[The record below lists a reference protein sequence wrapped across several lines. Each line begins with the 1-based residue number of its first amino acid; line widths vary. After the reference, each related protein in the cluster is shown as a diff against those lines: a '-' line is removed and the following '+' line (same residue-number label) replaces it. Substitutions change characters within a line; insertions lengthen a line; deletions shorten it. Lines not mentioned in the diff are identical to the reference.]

1 MYFPLD
7 YDKNKAYPLVF
18 KVHGHGGNGGQAR
31 KADFGLLAEERE
43 DFILVAPDG
52 YENEVYG
59 GTRSWNVAPG
69 GPEATYGR
77 CSLFGQTVWYIAY
90 LVLLR

>member
-1 MYFPLD
+1 MI
-7 YDKNKAYPLVF
+7 F
-18 KVHGHGGNGGQAR
+18 KVHGHGGKSAQAR
-31 KADFGLLAEERE
+31 VVDFGLLVEDRE

-59 GTRSWNVAPG
+59 GKRSWNVAPG

-77 CSLFGQTVWYIAY
+77 RLLFCQTFWFIAY
-90 LVLLR
+90 LFLLR